1 MADSD
6 KNILITPNRGS
17 TTDLPKIEFTGADPN
32 TITLS
37 VLDDAT
43 LSFSGSSGQ
52 LFSIS
57 DSLTGT
63 IFSVNDVSGIPSIEV
78 DDDGTVRLAEFGGNL
93 LVGTDVDVG
102 DHKVQIKSDVY
113 NHPLHITSA
122 FGDKIKLTSTHA
134 SVQSNT
140 IDFYANDKNTGSVR
154 ANWSSNFKEI
164 SLGVSFDTDA
174 NTQGRRLYIPMTGNP
189 YFRYGGTSDYT
200 VFHDAYHPNADK
212 LTTTRNIAL
221 TGAVTGNA
229 NFDGSSN
236 ISISTTAT
244 ADPTLTLTG
253 DVTGSATFTNLGNA
267 TLTATVANDSHNHY
281 FITSNTPGNAPDNA
295 LQYWQASGQGLD
307 YAPTTDW
314 YNTIRGG
321 HGDPNTYYS
330 NTLAMKMTGS
340 YVGTIHTQARS
351 NGTLQGWNQHWHS
364 NNDGPGSGLDAD
376 LLDGIEGSNYLRS
389 DVVDTLCTSKSS
401 GTLMG
406 RTGFSDF
413 IGYNP
418 SYGSYIG
425 GGVNNAGRYI
435 YAGGYISEG
444 SIGTLWRSTND
455 GSGSGLDADLLDGL
469 DSSAFARAGFVQD
482 AWVDFTVDG
491 DANTYYP
498 VSIEGGG
505 HFAFQMYSI
514 SRGYNWTAPSTWNT
528 SSHKG
533 GLTLTWQYSGDGF
546 WGGND
551 HDFRIIKFDETY
563 TTMVTKMAGSVGGGG
578 THAGIVVWLRG
589 GGAQYRFH
597 GPKGSTGDVNVH
609 LSSVTAANGTVFAPI
624 SYSSSE
630 VANTINTRYPIR
642 GSASLYD
649 GLNKVWHAGND
660 GPGTGLDADLL
671 DGIDSA
677 SFLRSDANDTAS
689 GQYNFTKVDDHA
701 IQVGTIRGR
710 AVGSQSGQY
719 IHMYDR
725 VHIGS
730 PNGWGSNPAP
740 SYGLSTYGGAEFCQD
755 SGSVKVGDNIAQTHG
770 GLQILRNGG
779 TPSTSGYS
787 VANGASIEI
796 YSNNEPVLGF
806 HNSGNSACSLY
817 ESAGDL
823 YLTRWNGTAT
833 GSRLWHS
840 NNDGSGSGL
849 DADLLDGTQ
858 GWDVAGL
865 DYLGWAPAYS
875 NTDSNTIRYYHA
887 AGAVGLQGSDT
898 SMGMAYKA
906 VYVPPGSTISFS
918 IAARASA
925 ASSSGFY
932 LRIYGRSSLSDGKT
946 HVSHTAGTS
955 PLVEEDQFGNT
966 GWIENAA
973 IGTDWKVYKK
983 DHTTNAGGW
992 FSLVALNWSGMGT
1005 NVLYVRKPEIVI
1017 KQTTTNRN
1025 VGTYVLASQNST
1037 DATALNIGDTIS
1049 GSSLRPA
1056 AIMPAGNS
1064 LGASPSTSTD
1074 RISGA
1079 TVSIPG
1085 TDDNSS
1091 STLTGTWQLMGAY
1104 ADNYSYNDFP
1114 VSLWLRIS

>member
-43 LSFSGSSGQ
+43 LSFSGASGQ

-78 DDDGTVRLAEFGGNL
+78 DDDGTVRLAEFAGNL

-281 FITSNTPGNAPDNA
+281 FITSNTPGNAPGNA
-295 LQYWQASGQGLD
+295 LQYWQASGQGTD

-376 LLDGIEGSNYLRS
+376 LLDGVDSSRVVYGGNGTATSSITGAALNPSGHLKSGFYTVAGTSSTIPNATSVNFVMHTSYNSEGNQAGFDLAANDSTASSFYLRPA
-389 DVVDTLCTSKSS
+389 T
-401 GTLMG
+401 
-406 RTGFSDF
+406 
-413 IGYNP
+413 
-418 SYGSYIG
+418 G
-425 GGVNNAGRYI
+425 GGRG
-435 YAGGYISEG
+435 
-444 SIGTLWRSTND
+444 
-455 GSGSGLDADLLDGL
+455 
-469 DSSAFARAGFVQD
+469 
-482 AWVDFTVDG
+482 AWQT
-491 DANTYYP
+491 
-498 VSIEGGG
+498 I
-505 HFAFQMYSI
+505 
-514 SRGYNWTAPSTWNT
+514 WT
-528 SSHKG
+528 SS
-533 GLTLTWQYSGDGF
+533 
-546 WGGND
+546 
-551 HDFRIIKFDETY
+551 
-563 TTMVTKMAGSVGGGG
+563 
-578 THAGIVVWLRG
+578 
-589 GGAQYRFH
+589 
-597 GPKGSTGDVNVH
+597 
-609 LSSVTAANGTVFAPI
+609 
-624 SYSSSE
+624 
-630 VANTINTRYPIR
+630 
-642 GSASLYD
+642 
-649 GLNKVWHAGND
+649 ND
-660 GPGTGLDADLL
+660 GPGTGLNADLL
-671 DGIDSA
+671 DGVQGS
-677 SFLRSDANDTAS
+677 SFLRSDADDTAS
-689 GQYNFTKVDDHA
+689 GQYDFTKVSDHA
-701 IQVGTIRGR
+701 IKVGTLRGT
-710 AVGSQSGQY
+710 AVGSQTGNF

-730 PNGWGSNPAP
+730 PSGWGSRPAP
-740 SYGLSTYGGAEFCQD
+740 QYGLSTYGGAEFCQD
-755 SGSVKVGDNIAQTHG
+755 SGDVRIGDTASQTHG
-770 GLQILRNGG
+770 GLIINRNGG
-779 TPSTSGYS
+779 VPAVSGYS
-787 VANGASIEI
+787 IGNGAHLELLG
-796 YSNNEPVLGF
+796 NNNPILGF
-806 HNSGNSACSLY
+806 HNGGTSACSLY

-823 YLTRWNGTAT
+823 YLTRWDGTAT

-840 NNDGSGSGL
+840 NNDGPGSGL
-849 DADLLDGTQ
+849 DADLLDGVHASSFNRKDTNTQ
-858 GWDVAGL
+858 YLRPYYAYTNYLTTQSANTLSNQMGGDGGIRVDFINGQSFGTWGHCLTWSGYHAYNMYQLAG
-865 DYLGWAPAYS
+865 
-875 NTDSNTIRYYHA
+875 YYHVN
-887 AGAVGLQGSDT
+887 GASDLW
-898 SMGMAYKA
+898 
-906 VYVPPGSTISFS
+906 F
-918 IAARASA
+918 
-925 ASSSGFY
+925 
-932 LRIYGRSSLSDGKT
+932 RS
-946 HVSHTAGTS
+946 
-955 PLVEEDQFGNT
+955 E
-966 GWIENAA
+966 
-973 IGTDWKVYKK
+973 K
-983 DHTTNAGGW
+983 DHTNDEWTAWNKIYHTGNDGPGSGLDADLLDGIEASTLRDGSLDTNYYVNALYHDEWIRNHYNNNGHYWSTTGW
-992 FSLVALNWSGMGT
+992 HLYPRDSDDFYIRSG
-1005 NVLYVRKPEIVI
+1005 
-1017 KQTTTNRN
+1017 
-1025 VGTYVLASQNST
+1025 
-1037 DATALNIGDTIS
+1037 
-1049 GSSLRPA
+1049 
-1056 AIMPAGNS
+1056 
-1064 LGASPSTSTD
+1064 
-1074 RISGA
+1074 
-1079 TVSIPG
+1079 
-1085 TDDNSS
+1085 NSS
-1091 STLTGTWQLMGAY
+1091 SSALAMTCNTETVRGYFYANSSSQIGTLNSARSWSFKVDNSGNATATGNVTAYSDVRLKEDIKPLENALLTVTKLNGVSYIRKSTGEKEIGFIAQDVKEIVPELVSIVDDRVENTDGTMPEGIEDLHVMKYQNTVALLVEAIKEQQTQIEELSSQLK
-1104 ADNYSYNDFP
+1104 NLKENN
-1114 VSLWLRIS
+1114 